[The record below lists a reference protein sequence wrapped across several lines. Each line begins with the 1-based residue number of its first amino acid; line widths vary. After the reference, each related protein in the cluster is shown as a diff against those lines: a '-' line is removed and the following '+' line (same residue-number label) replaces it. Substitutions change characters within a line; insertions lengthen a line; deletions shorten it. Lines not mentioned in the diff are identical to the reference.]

1 MNSYGTKFRLSIFG
15 ESHGPLIGVV
25 LDGVP
30 AGMPLS
36 REDFLADLDR
46 RRSGAKG
53 STPRKESDLP
63 EIVSG
68 VCDGHTTGAPLT
80 IVFRNSNTRSGDYS
94 DFRATPRPGH
104 ADFVA
109 ERKYRAFND
118 LRGGGHFSGRLTLTL
133 VAAGVVAKKMIGPIE
148 IRARIT
154 ELGGIPRERLNCEP
168 GRELGAEGAPTLWDE
183 LIDRTLRELD
193 SVGGVIEC
201 TCDKVPV
208 GLGEPFF
215 DSLESQL
222 AHLAFSIPAVR
233 GIEFGDGF
241 AAARMKGSEHND
253 CFVNGEGK
261 PLPTGRAESTVVSR
275 TAIPWCSA
283 SLSNLLPASR
293 RNNIRSILRRDGWKS
308 SSSKGGTTPASP
320 CAVRSWWRRSLRSRW
335 LTTDRFLPKIN

>member
-118 LRGGGHFSGRLTLTL
+118 LRGGGHFSGRLTAPL
-133 VAAGVVAKKMIGPIE
+133 VAA
-148 IRARIT
+148 
-154 ELGGIPRERLNCEP
+154 GGIPRERLNCKP
-168 GRELGAEGAPTLWDE
+168 GKELGAEGAPTLWDE

-261 PLPTGRAESTVVSR
+261 TATNGAGGINGGISNGNPVVFRIAVKPTSSIAKKQYTFNFATERMEEFVVKGRHDACIALRCPVVVE
-275 TAIPWCSA
+275 AIA
-283 SLSNLLPASR
+283 AIALA
-293 RNNIRSILRRDGWKS
+293 NN
-308 SSSKGGTTPASP
+308 
-320 CAVRSWWRRSLRSRW
+320 
-335 LTTDRFLPKIN
+335 

>member
-133 VAAGVVAKKMIGPIE
+133 VAS
-148 IRARIT
+148 
-154 ELGGIPRERLNCEP
+154 
-168 GRELGAEGAPTLWDE
+168 W
-183 LIDRTLRELD
+183 
-193 SVGGVIEC
+193 
-201 TCDKVPV
+201 
-208 GLGEPFF
+208 
-215 DSLESQL
+215 
-222 AHLAFSIPAVR
+222 AV
-233 GIEFGDGF
+233 F
-241 AAARMKGSEHND
+241 
-253 CFVNGEGK
+253 
-261 PLPTGRAESTVVSR
+261 
-275 TAIPWCSA
+275 
-283 SLSNLLPASR
+283 PAS
-293 RNNIRSILRRDGWKS
+293 G
-308 SSSKGGTTPASP
+308 
-320 CAVRSWWRRSLRSRW
+320 
-335 LTTDRFLPKIN
+335 

>member
-118 LRGGGHFSGRLTLTL
+118 LRGGGHFSGLS
-133 VAAGVVAKKMIGPIE
+133 
-148 IRARIT
+148 
-154 ELGGIPRERLNCEP
+154 
-168 GRELGAEGAPTLWDE
+168 
-183 LIDRTLRELD
+183 LIH
-193 SVGGVIEC
+193 I
-201 TCDKVPV
+201 
-208 GLGEPFF
+208 
-215 DSLESQL
+215 
-222 AHLAFSIPAVR
+222 
-233 GIEFGDGF
+233 
-241 AAARMKGSEHND
+241 
-253 CFVNGEGK
+253 
-261 PLPTGRAESTVVSR
+261 
-275 TAIPWCSA
+275 
-283 SLSNLLPASR
+283 
-293 RNNIRSILRRDGWKS
+293 
-308 SSSKGGTTPASP
+308 
-320 CAVRSWWRRSLRSRW
+320 
-335 LTTDRFLPKIN
+335 

>member
-168 GRELGAEGAPTLWDE
+168 GKELGAEGAPTLWDE

-253 CFVNGEGK
+253 CCERRGK
-261 PLPTGRAESTVVSR
+261 NRYQRSGRHQRRYLERQSR
-275 TAIPWCSA
+275 GVPHRCQTYFQHREETIYVQFCDGTDGRVRRQRAARRLHRPA
-283 SLSNLLPASR
+283 LSGR
-293 RNNIRSILRRDGWKS
+293 
-308 SSSKGGTTPASP
+308 GGG
-320 CAVRSWWRRSLRSRW
+320 
-335 LTTDRFLPKIN
+335 DRCDRAG

>member
-168 GRELGAEGAPTLWDE
+168 GKELGAVGARAHRQMQVGALGSAGAVG
-183 LIDRTLRELD
+183 IDHHQLGAALLGGHRVGHHIDLRVDRISAPDHDQIRVLARLAQID
-193 SVGGVIEC
+193 PPLGAGAGDPAVVGQRHA
-201 TCDKVPV
+201 DRR
-208 GLGEPFF
+208 
-215 DSLESQL
+215 
-222 AHLAFSIPAVR
+222 IPA
-233 GIEFGDGF
+233 
-241 AAARMKGSEHND
+241 
-253 CFVNGEGK
+253 
-261 PLPTGRAESTVVSR
+261 
-275 TAIPWCSA
+275 
-283 SLSNLLPASR
+283 
-293 RNNIRSILRRDGWKS
+293 
-308 SSSKGGTTPASP
+308 
-320 CAVRSWWRRSLRSRW
+320 
-335 LTTDRFLPKIN
+335 

>member
-1 MNSYGTKFRLSIFG
+1 MGKLFVLPDEHTQFFVIDTDIVFYHIPGGFASLNIILDEVEHHVGVAIFG

-133 VAAGVVAKKMIGPIE
+133 VAAGVVAY
-148 IRARIT
+148 
-154 ELGGIPRERLNCEP
+154 
-168 GRELGAEGAPTLWDE
+168 
-183 LIDRTLRELD
+183 
-193 SVGGVIEC
+193 
-201 TCDKVPV
+201 
-208 GLGEPFF
+208 
-215 DSLESQL
+215 
-222 AHLAFSIPAVR
+222 
-233 GIEFGDGF
+233 
-241 AAARMKGSEHND
+241 
-253 CFVNGEGK
+253 
-261 PLPTGRAESTVVSR
+261 SR
-275 TAIPWCSA
+275 
-283 SLSNLLPASR
+283 
-293 RNNIRSILRRDGWKS
+293 NI
-308 SSSKGGTTPASP
+308 
-320 CAVRSWWRRSLRSRW
+320 
-335 LTTDRFLPKIN
+335 

>member
-154 ELGGIPRERLNCEP
+154 ELGGIPRERQNCEP
-168 GRELGAEGAPTLWDE
+168 GKELGAEGAPTLWDE

-241 AAARMKGSEHND
+241 AAARMS
-253 CFVNGEGK
+253 NGNPVVFRIAVK
-261 PLPTGRAESTVVSR
+261 PTTSIAKKQYTFNFATGRMEEFVVKGR
-275 TAIPWCSA
+275 HDACIALRCPVVVEAIA
-283 SLSNLLPASR
+283 AIALA
-293 RNNIRSILRRDGWKS
+293 NN
-308 SSSKGGTTPASP
+308 
-320 CAVRSWWRRSLRSRW
+320 
-335 LTTDRFLPKIN
+335 

>member
-1 MNSYGTKFRLSIFG
+1 MLRSRSYFATAIPFGRLFG
-15 ESHGPLIGVV
+15 
-25 LDGVP
+25 
-30 AGMPLS
+30 LS
-36 REDFLADLDR
+36 RDAP
-46 RRSGAKG
+46 SG
-53 STPRKESDLP
+53 PCR
-63 EIVSG
+63 
-68 VCDGHTTGAPLT
+68 
-80 IVFRNSNTRSGDYS
+80 F
-94 DFRATPRPGH
+94 
-104 ADFVA
+104 
-109 ERKYRAFND
+109 
-118 LRGGGHFSGRLTLTL
+118 RGGTEIPCLQRSAGRRPFFG
-133 VAAGVVAKKMIGPIE
+133 AADADAGGGRSRGQEDDRPIE

-168 GRELGAEGAPTLWDE
+168 GKELGAEGAPTLWDE

-261 PLPTGRAESTVVSR
+261 TATNGAGGINGGISNGNPVVFRIAVKPTSSIAKKQYTFNFATGRMEEFVV
-275 TAIPWCSA
+275 
-283 SLSNLLPASR
+283 
-293 RNNIRSILRRDGWKS
+293 
-308 SSSKGGTTPASP
+308 KGRHDAASP

-335 LTTDRFLPKIN
+335 LTTDRFCRKSIDFSKSDICSAEYYSYYNICPAEVSLLDSMLKRKEYSNTGKYVFPVLLMIVP

>member
-154 ELGGIPRERLNCEP
+154 ELGGIPRERLNCKP
-168 GRELGAEGAPTLWDE
+168 GKELGAEGAPTLWDE

-233 GIEFGDGF
+233 GID
-241 AAARMKGSEHND
+241 
-253 CFVNGEGK
+253 
-261 PLPTGRAESTVVSR
+261 
-275 TAIPWCSA
+275 
-283 SLSNLLPASR
+283 
-293 RNNIRSILRRDGWKS
+293 
-308 SSSKGGTTPASP
+308 SP
-320 CAVRSWWRRSLRSRW
+320 Q
-335 LTTDRFLPKIN
+335 PE

>member
-109 ERKYRAFND
+109 ERKYRAFTA
-118 LRGGGHFSGRLTLTL
+118 LRGGGHLSGRLTLTL
-133 VAAGVVAKKMIGPIE
+133 VAADRPDRNPGPDH
-148 IRARIT
+148 RAGRYSPRAA
-154 ELGGIPRERLNCEP
+154 ELR
-168 GRELGAEGAPTLWDE
+168 A
-183 LIDRTLRELD
+183 
-193 SVGGVIEC
+193 
-201 TCDKVPV
+201 
-208 GLGEPFF
+208 
-215 DSLESQL
+215 
-222 AHLAFSIPAVR
+222 
-233 GIEFGDGF
+233 
-241 AAARMKGSEHND
+241 
-253 CFVNGEGK
+253 GEGIGRRGC
-261 PLPTGRAESTVVSR
+261 PDALGRA
-275 TAIPWCSA
+275 
-283 SLSNLLPASR
+283 
-293 RNNIRSILRRDGWKS
+293 D
-308 SSSKGGTTPASP
+308 
-320 CAVRSWWRRSLRSRW
+320 
-335 LTTDRFLPKIN
+335 

>member
-118 LRGGGHFSGRLTLTL
+118 LRGGG
-133 VAAGVVAKKMIGPIE
+133 
-148 IRARIT
+148 RARIT

-261 PLPTGRAESTVVSR
+261 TATNGAGGINGGISNGNPVVFRVAVKPTSSIAKKQYTFNFATGRMEEFVVKGR
-275 TAIPWCSA
+275 HDACIALRCPVVVEAIA
-283 SLSNLLPASR
+283 AIALA
-293 RNNIRSILRRDGWKS
+293 NN
-308 SSSKGGTTPASP
+308 
-320 CAVRSWWRRSLRSRW
+320 
-335 LTTDRFLPKIN
+335 